1 MVLDLRVGDVLRLR
15 RKHPCG
21 GFDWDVV
28 RVGADIGVCCRKCG
42 RRVLLDRPTLHRR
55 LKSVVE
61 RGAPVDPAIERA
73 LFGDPAESHADDR
86 PPTAHVPLSPPGRGA
101 RGEGAGDDAGQP

>member
-15 RKHPCG
+15 RQHPCG
-21 GFDWDVV
+21 GFDWKVV
-28 RVGADIGVCCRKCG
+28 RVGADVGMVCELCG
-42 RRVLLDRPTLHRR
+42 HRVLLDRPTLRRR

-73 LFGDPAESHADDR
+73 LFGDTAE
-86 PPTAHVPLSPPGRGA
+86 
-101 RGEGAGDDAGQP
+101 GEAAAQEP

>member
-1 MVLDLRVGDVLRLR
+1 MVLDLRMGDVLRLR

-28 RVGADIGVCCRKCG
+28 RIGLDIGLCCRKCQ

-55 LKSVVE
+55 IAEVVE
-61 RGAPVDPAIERA
+61 RGEPLDPAIERA
-73 LFGDPAESHADDR
+73 LW
-86 PPTAHVPLSPPGRGA
+86 
-101 RGEGAGDDAGQP
+101 GDDGDGESP

>member
-21 GFDWDVV
+21 GFDWDVI
-28 RVGADIGVCCRKCG
+28 RVGADIGVRCRECG
-42 RRVLLDRPTLHRR
+42 RRVLLDRPTLRRR

-61 RGAPVDPAIERA
+61 RGAPVHPAIERA
-73 LFGDPAESHADDR
+73 LFGDPAGSLDEESE
-86 PPTAHVPLSPPGRGA
+86 RGPSSHSSSA
-101 RGEGAGDDAGQP
+101 GEVQN

>member
-28 RVGADIGVCCRKCG
+28 RVGLDIGLVCRECG
-42 RRVLLDRPTLHRR
+42 RRVLLDRPTLRRR
-55 LKSVVE
+55 LRVVVE
-61 RGAPVDPAIERA
+61 RGAPTDPAIEQT
-73 LFGDPAESHADDR
+73 LFGDP
-86 PPTAHVPLSPPGRGA
+86 PLSPPPPEA
-101 RGEGAGDDAGQP
+101 

>member
-28 RVGADIGVCCRKCG
+28 RVGADVGMRCRECG

-61 RGAPVDPAIERA
+61 RGAPVDSAIERA
-73 LFGDPAESHADDR
+73 LFGDLASTPDNDAELGLA
-86 PPTAHVPLSPPGRGA
+86 SPSPSGRGG
-101 RGEGAGDDAGQP
+101 RQG